1 MTAGYKVWIPLV
13 GMLLAVAPLA
23 AQETGTVG
31 GVVVDVAT
39 DLPMSGV
46 TVAVSGR
53 GAITGANGR
62 YLITGVPV
70 GQHTVRVTML
80 GYRDATEEV
89 IVRPGEVATANFA
102 MTPEAIALEQIVVTG
117 YGTRRA
123 ADVTGSVERVGEEQ
137 FNTGRIVSAEELI
150 QGRIAGLQ
158 VIDSGEPGGGV
169 QIRIRGGTSVNASNE
184 PLFVIDG
191 VPLPTGGGLSAG
203 RNPLNFLNPDDIE
216 SITVLKDASAT
227 AIYGSRGSNG
237 VIFIETR
244 RGSIREPQL
253 TYTGSF
259 SSSSALRTP
268 QMLSPEDYRV
278 VVNAVAPQLVQYLG
292 SASTDWRNAVLRDG
306 VGQEHSIAL
315 AGMAD
320 DLSYRLSLG
329 YLGQEGI
336 IRGSKTERLSA
347 SIVASH
353 RLLNDRLN
361 IRANLRGA
369 RTEDQFTPGGGI
381 GTATIFDP
389 TQPIRVGDDYF
400 EQRAFVLGPSNPI
413 AELEQ
418 GYEEGVTYRSM
429 GSLDTEYLLPFIHNL
444 TATARVGYDVAASER
459 KAFYPSSLWGQAKGP
474 NPGYVNRSNPRET
487 TGLFDLFFTH
497 RAPFA
502 TSHLETTAG
511 YSYETSRGDYPFFEA
526 MGLDTDLLGPSGM
539 PVANELR
546 STLFESER
554 RLASFFARANYTLH
568 DRYLFT
574 ASVRR
579 DGSSRFGP
587 DNQWGTFP
595 AAAFAWRLSEEAFM
609 QDLDRLSDLKLRLSW
624 GVNGNQAFGDYM
636 WVPTY
641 QYGDQHTQVQFGDE
655 WVTTIRPNAV
665 DPNIKWEETTSY
677 NVGLDYGFNNNRIYG
692 SVDFYVKDTEDL
704 IFRVPVAAGTF
715 LSNFVTTNIGSM
727 RNMGLELAL
736 HADVLQRQPQGGLSW
751 TTSFTAAT
759 NSNELLTINPFGDEG
774 TDRILVG
781 GIAGGVGGT
790 IQVLQP
796 GSPINSFFVFQ
807 HRYGPDG
814 RPVPD
819 GSLMDRY
826 EDLNGDGV
834 INIDDRRVLNNP
846 APSWMFGH
854 SSRFAYGDLGL
865 SFSLRAQLGNYVY
878 NNMASFLGYY
888 NRLNEAA
895 GPVNLH
901 ASVSRNH
908 FREQQFF
915 SDVYVEDASFLRMD
929 NLSLDYTL
937 PLMRGTQRIRL
948 FGTLQNVF
956 TLTNYT
962 GVDPEAGLLGI
973 DNNIYPRSRTFTT
986 GATVTF

>member
-1 MTAGYKVWIPLV
+1 MAAVRTI
-13 GMLLAVAPLA
+13 LLPFVCLLLIAAPLMGQDQGTITGRVFDLATERPLPGVTITVAQRSALTAADGRFILLNIPAGTHELRLQMIGYRDEVQSVSVQA
-23 AQETGTVG
+23 AQ
-31 GVVVDVAT
+31 A
-39 DLPMSGV
+39 V
-46 TVAVSGR
+46 TVAIG
-53 GAITGANGR
+53 
-62 YLITGVPV
+62 
-70 GQHTVRVTML
+70 
-80 GYRDATEEV
+80 
-89 IVRPGEVATANFA
+89 
-102 MTPEAIALEQIVVTG
+102 MTPEAIALEQLVVTG

-123 ADVTGSVERVGEEQ
+123 GDITGSVERVGQEQ
-137 FNTGRIVSAEELI
+137 FNTGRIVSPEELI

-158 VIDSGEPGGGV
+158 VIDSGEPGAVV
-169 QIRIRGGTSVNASNE
+169 QIRIRGGTSVNASSE
-184 PLFVIDG
+184 PLFVVDG

-203 RNPLNFLNPDDIE
+203 RNPLNFINPDDIE

-244 RGSIREPQL
+244 RGSVREPQL
-253 TYTGSF
+253 TYTGSI

-268 QMLSPEDYRV
+268 QMLTTDQFRTV
-278 VVNAVAPQLVQYLG
+278 VDMTAPQLSGYLG
-292 SASTDWRNAVLRDG
+292 TADTDWRNAILRTG
-306 VGQEHSIAL
+306 TGQEHSVAL
-315 AGMAD
+315 AGAGD
-320 DLSYRLSLG
+320 QLSYRLSLG

-336 IRGSKTERLSA
+336 IRGSRTERLTGA
-347 SIVASH
+347 LVASH
-353 RLLNDRLN
+353 RLLEDRLN
-361 IRANLRGA
+361 IRANIRGA
-369 RTEDQFTPGGGI
+369 RTQDKFTPGGGI
-381 GTATIFDP
+381 GAATIFDP
-389 TQPIRVGDDYF
+389 TQPIRTEAGFF
-400 EQRAFVLGPSNPI
+400 EQRAFVLGPNNPI
-413 AELEQ
+413 AELESGVEQ
-418 GYEEGVTYRSM
+418 GITFRSV
-429 GSLDTEYLLPFIHNL
+429 GSLETEYFVPFVDNL
-444 TATARVGYDVAASER
+444 TATARMGYDVASSER
-459 KAFYPSSLWGQAKGP
+459 KAFYPSTLWGQEKGP
-474 NPGYVNRSNPRET
+474 NPGYLNRSNPRET

-502 TSHLETTAG
+502 TSNLETTAG

-539 PVANELR
+539 PVSNELR

-587 DNQWGTFP
+587 GNQWGTFP

-609 QDLDRLSDLKLRLSW
+609 QGMDPISDLKLRLSW
-624 GVNGNQAFGDYM
+624 GVNGNQAFDDYM

-641 QYGDQHTQVQFGDE
+641 QYGDQHSQVQFGNE
-655 WVTTIRPNAV
+655 WVTTIRPSAV

-677 NVGLDYGFNNNRIYG
+677 NVGLDYGFNNNRIHG
-692 SVDFYVKDTEDL
+692 SVDFYVKDTDDL

-727 RNMGLELAL
+727 RNTGLELAL
-736 HADVLQRQPQGGLSW
+736 HADVLERRQPGRLGW
-751 TTSFTAAT
+751 TASFTAAT
-759 NSNELLTINPFGDEG
+759 NRNELLSINPFGHED

-796 GSPINSFFVFQ
+796 GSPINSFYVFE
-807 HRYGPDG
+807 HKYGPDG
-814 RPVPD
+814 RPIPT
-819 GSLMDRY
+819 GSMLDRY
-826 EDLNGDGV
+826 VDRNEDGV
-834 INIDDRRVLNNP
+834 INIDDRRVLHNP
-846 APSWMFGH
+846 APSWIFGH
-854 SSRFAYGDLGL
+854 SSRFDYGDMGLG
-865 SFSLRAQLGNYVY
+865 FSLRAQLGNYVY
-878 NNMASFLGYY
+878 NNMASYLGYY

-901 ASVSRNH
+901 ASVSQNH

-929 NLSLDYTL
+929 NLTLDYRL
-937 PLMRGTQRIRL
+937 PNVRGTQQIRL
-948 FGTLQNVF
+948 FGTVQNVF
-956 TLTNYT
+956 TWTNYS

-973 DNNIYPRSRTFTT
+973 DVNIYPRSRTFTT
-986 GATVTF
+986 GASVVF

>member
-400 EQRAFVLGPSNPI
+400 EQRAFVLGPNNPI

>member
-1 MTAGYKVWIPLV
+1 MAAVRTI
-13 GMLLAVAPLA
+13 LLPFVCLLLIAAPLMGQDQGTITGRVFDLATERPLPGVTITVAQRSALTAADGRFILLNMPAGTHELRLQMIGYREEVQSVSVQA
-23 AQETGTVG
+23 AQTVN
-31 GVVVDVAT
+31 
-39 DLPMSGV
+39 
-46 TVAVSGR
+46 VAVG
-53 GAITGANGR
+53 
-62 YLITGVPV
+62 L
-70 GQHTVRVTML
+70 
-80 GYRDATEEV
+80 
-89 IVRPGEVATANFA
+89 
-102 MTPEAIALEQIVVTG
+102 TPEAIALEQLVVTG

-123 ADVTGSVERVGEEQ
+123 GDITGSVERVSQEQ
-137 FNTGRIVSAEELI
+137 FNTGRIVSPEELI

-169 QIRIRGGTSVNASNE
+169 QIRIRGGTSVNASSE
-184 PLFVIDG
+184 PLFVVDG

-203 RNPLNFLNPDDIE
+203 RNPLNFMNPDDIE

-244 RGSIREPQL
+244 RGSVREPQL
-253 TYTGSF
+253 TYTGSI

-268 QMLSPEDYRV
+268 QMLTTDQFRTV
-278 VVNAVAPQLVQYLG
+278 VDMTAPQLSGYLG
-292 SASTDWRNAVLRDG
+292 TADTDWRNAILRTG
-306 VGQEHSIAL
+306 TGQEHSVAL
-315 AGMAD
+315 AGAGD
-320 DLSYRLSLG
+320 QLSYRLSLG

-336 IRGSKTERLSA
+336 IRGSRTERLSGA
-347 SIVASH
+347 LVASH
-353 RLLNDRLN
+353 RLLDDRLN
-361 IRANLRGA
+361 IRANIRGA
-369 RTEDQFTPGGGI
+369 RTEDEFTPGGGI
-381 GTATIFDP
+381 GAATIFDP
-389 TQPIRVGDDYF
+389 TQPIRTEAGYF
-400 EQRAFVLGPSNPI
+400 EQRAFVLGPNNPI
-413 AELEQ
+413 AELESGVEQ
-418 GYEEGVTYRSM
+418 GITFRSV
-429 GSLDTEYLLPFIHNL
+429 GSLETEYFIPFVDNL
-444 TATARVGYDVAASER
+444 TATARMGYDVASSER
-459 KAFYPSSLWGQAKGP
+459 KAFYPSTLWGQEKGP
-474 NPGYVNRSNPRET
+474 NPGYLNRSNPRET

-497 RAPFA
+497 RAPFE
-502 TSHLETTAG
+502 TSNLETTAG

-539 PVANELR
+539 PVSNELR

-587 DNQWGTFP
+587 GNQWGTFP

-609 QDLDRLSDLKLRLSW
+609 QGFDPISDLKLRLSW
-624 GVNGNQAFGDYM
+624 GVNGNQAFADYM

-641 QYGDQHTQVQFGDE
+641 QYGDQHSQVQFGNE
-655 WVTTIRPNAV
+655 WVTTIRPSAV

-677 NVGLDYGFNNNRIYG
+677 NVGMDYGFNNNRIHG
-692 SVDFYVKDTEDL
+692 SVDFYVKDTDDL

-727 RNMGLELAL
+727 RNVGLELAL
-736 HADVLQRQPQGGLSW
+736 HADVLERQQAGRLGW
-751 TTSFTAAT
+751 TASFTAAT
-759 NSNELLTINPFGDEG
+759 NRNELLSINPFGHED

-796 GSPINSFFVFQ
+796 GSPINSFYVFQ
-807 HRYGPDG
+807 HKYGPDG
-814 RPVPD
+814 RPIPT
-819 GSLMDRY
+819 GSMLDRY
-826 EDLNGDGV
+826 VDQNEDGV
-834 INIDDRRVLNNP
+834 INIDDRRVLHNP
-846 APSWMFGH
+846 APSWIFGH
-854 SSRFAYGDLGL
+854 SSRFDYGDVGLG
-865 SFSLRAQLGNYVY
+865 FSLRAQLGNYVY
-878 NNMASFLGYY
+878 NNMASYLGYY

-901 ASVSRNH
+901 ASVSHNH

-929 NLSLDYTL
+929 NLTLDYRL
-937 PLMRGTQRIRL
+937 PAVRGTQQIRL
-948 FGTLQNVF
+948 FGTVQNVF
-956 TLTNYT
+956 TWTNYT

-973 DNNIYPRSRTFTT
+973 DVNIYPRSRTFTT
-986 GATVTF
+986 GASVVF